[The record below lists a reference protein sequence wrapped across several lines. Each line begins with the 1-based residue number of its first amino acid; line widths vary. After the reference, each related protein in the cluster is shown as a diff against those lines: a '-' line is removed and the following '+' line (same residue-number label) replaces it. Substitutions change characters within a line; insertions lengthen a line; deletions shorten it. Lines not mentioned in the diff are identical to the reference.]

1 MTSLTYRSAKFQK
14 TIRTHN
20 YVKNTIFI
28 GFFVDINN
36 ELMYHQRHPR
46 TSVLPDIAIIL
57 RRPAQNG
64 FGQLYSHARGICYLG
79 IRTERD
85 YL

>member
-14 TIRTHN
+14 TISTHN

-36 ELMYHQRHPR
+36 ELMYYQRRPR
-46 TSVLPDIAIIL
+46 TGVLPDNAIIL
-57 RRPAQNG
+57 RRPAPDC
-64 FGQLYSHARGICYLG
+64 FRKLYGHAQD
-79 IRTERD
+79 IR
-85 YL
+85 Y